1 MSRPRPARTPRLRHR
16 SWHGP
21 GSAHRLV
28 PARPHPIA
36 GLWRWRTE
44 ILLLAVVAALGLV
57 VAGAV
62 TRRSWGSL
70 VLLSVITAI
79 PVASADGRRWIAAH
93 AWCLIS
99 RHRLQRV
106 FAETP
111 LHTRAGRLP
120 LVLWI
125 MPVLQ
130 GERALI
136 LCRAGTSA
144 EAFAEFVPEFE
155 SACAATRV
163 RVARHARHPQFVTI
177 DVARRPAGSRPLAPG
192 LATLYG
198 AEAHWVRVERGS
210 QEYDEPPDRT
220 NALAA

>member
-1 MSRPRPARTPRLRHR
+1 MSRPRPPHTPRRRHAR
-16 SWHGP
+16 HGAAHLP
-21 GSAHRLV
+21 G

-36 GLWRWRTE
+36 SVWRWRTE
-44 ILLLAVVAALGLV
+44 LLLLAVAAALGLV

-62 TRRSWGSL
+62 ARRSWGGL
-70 VLLSVITAI
+70 VLLSIITAI
-79 PVASADGRRWIAAH
+79 PVASAEGRRWIAAH

-125 MPVLQ
+125 TPVPL

-144 EAFAEFVPEFE
+144 EAFAEFAPEFE
-155 SACAATRV
+155 SACAAIRV
-163 RVARHARHPQFVTI
+163 QVARHARHPQFVRI
-177 DVARRPAGSRPLAPG
+177 DIVRRPAGSRPLAPG
-192 LATLYG
+192 LAALYG
-198 AEAHWVRVERGS
+198 AEGDWVRVERGS
-210 QEYDEPPDRT
+210 RELDEPPDRT
-220 NALAA
+220 GALAA